1 MSLPC
6 QPIDRGISEGKIM
19 KYEKI
24 EISNYLLEYTVMK
37 AKNNKIDRRDFLK
50 TVGAAGLGSVFV
62 AAQAKAMASKKPES
76 VHVPRR
82 KLGKTGVEVPA
93 LSLGIEFDALENQI
107 VLQKSLDYGVNYWDT
122 AETYAGG
129 NAALGVGKF
138 LREHRDLRKKIFIV
152 TKASGSKGS
161 YDEHKPFPAD
171 VEKCLQAS
179 LKRLN
184 TSYIDLY
191 FSFHGLSD
199 PVHLTDELKRWVQS
213 AKQRKLIRF
222 FGFSTHE
229 NMARCLTAAARLD
242 WIDAIMTVYNFK
254 LIHDAEMQAAIDAC
268 HKAGRGLVAMKTQA
282 FGQKF
287 ETDQHKKLVEHL
299 LKRGFTEGQAKIKVV
314 LDDKRFSSAC
324 VGMESVDLLRSN
336 VAAVLNKTKLS

>member
-1 MSLPC
+1 
-6 QPIDRGISEGKIM
+6 M
-19 KYEKI
+19 KVRNK
-24 EISNYLLEYTVMK
+24 
-37 AKNNKIDRRDFLK
+37 KIDRRDFLK
-50 TVGAAGLGSVFV
+50 TVGAAGLGSVFI
-62 AAQAKAMASKKPES
+62 AAQAKAMAKKEPEPIQ
-76 VHVPRR
+76 VPRR
-82 KLGKTGVEVPA
+82 KLGKTGIEIPA

-138 LREHRDLRKKIFIV
+138 LREHPDLRKKIFIV

-161 YDEHKPFPAD
+161 YDEHKPVPAD

-184 TSYIDLY
+184 TNYIDIY

-229 NMARCLTAAARLD
+229 NMAKCLVAAAGLD
-242 WIDAIMTVYNFK
+242 WIDAIMTAYNFK
-254 LIHDAEMQAAIDAC
+254 LIHDVEMQAAIEAC
-268 HKAGRGLVAMKTQA
+268 HKAGIGLIAMKTQA
-282 FGQKF
+282 FGRKF
-287 ETDQHKKLVEHL
+287 ETDEDKKLVEHL
-299 LKRGFTEGQAKIKVV
+299 LGRGFTEGQAKIKLV
-314 LDDKRFSSAC
+314 LEDERFSSAC
-324 VGMESVDLLRSN
+324 VGMESVALLESN
-336 VAAVLNKTKLS
+336 VAAALDKTELD

>member
-1 MSLPC
+1 
-6 QPIDRGISEGKIM
+6 
-19 KYEKI
+19 
-24 EISNYLLEYTVMK
+24 MK
-37 AKNNKIDRRDFLK
+37 ARNNKIDRRDFLR

-62 AAQAKAMASKKPES
+62 AAQAKAMASKEQTTAKQQKSE
-76 VHVPRR
+76 VIQVPRR
-82 KLGKTGVEVPA
+82 QMGKTGIEVPA
-93 LSLGIEFDALENQI
+93 LSLGVEFNALENQV
-107 VLQKSLDYGVNYWDT
+107 VLHKSLDYGVNYWDT

-138 LREHRDLRKKIFIV
+138 LRENPDQRKKIFIV
-152 TKASGSKGS
+152 TKSSGSKGS
-161 YDEHKPFPAD
+161 YDEHKPTPAD

-184 TSYIDLY
+184 TNYIDMY

-199 PVHLTDELKRWVQS
+199 PVHLTDEVKRWVES
-213 AKQRKLIRF
+213 AKRRKLIRF

-229 NMARCLTAAARLD
+229 NMAKCLTAAARLD

-254 LIHDAEMQAAIDAC
+254 LAQDAEMQAAIEAC
-268 HKAGRGLVAMKTQA
+268 HKAGIGLVAMKTQA
-282 FGQKF
+282 FGQMF
-287 ETDQHKKLVEHL
+287 ETDEDKKLVEHL

-324 VGMESVDLLRSN
+324 VGMESVALLESN
-336 VAAVLNKTKLS
+336 VAAVLNKTELA

>member
-1 MSLPC
+1 M
-6 QPIDRGISEGKIM
+6 R
-19 KYEKI
+19 
-24 EISNYLLEYTVMK
+24 
-37 AKNNKIDRRDFLK
+37 AKDNKIDRRGFLK
-50 TVGAAGLGSVFV
+50 TVGVAGVGSVFV
-62 AAQAKAMASKKPES
+62 SAQVKAMASKEPES
-76 VHVPRR
+76 IQVPRR
-82 KLGKTGVEVPA
+82 KLGKTGVEVPV
-93 LSLGIEFDALENQI
+93 LSLGVEFNALDNQV
-107 VLQKSLDYGVNYWDT
+107 VLQKALEYEVNYWDT

-138 LREHRDLRKKIFIV
+138 LRENPHLRDKIFIV
-152 TKASGSKGS
+152 TKSSGSKGS
-161 YDEHKPFPAD
+161 YDEHKPVPAD

-184 TSYIDLY
+184 TNYIDLY

-199 PVHLTDELKRWVQS
+199 PVHLTDEVKRWIES

-229 NMARCLTAAARLD
+229 NMAQCLTAAARLD

-254 LIHDAEMQAAIDAC
+254 LIHDTEMQAAIDAC
-268 HKAGRGLVAMKTQA
+268 HKAGIGLVAMKTQA

-287 ETDQHKKLVEHL
+287 ETDQDKKLVKHL
-299 LKRGFTEGQAKIKVV
+299 LERGFTEGQAKIKVV

-324 VGMESVDLLRSN
+324 VGMESVALLGSN
-336 VAAVLNKTKLS
+336 VAAVLDKTELS

>member
-1 MSLPC
+1 
-6 QPIDRGISEGKIM
+6 M
-19 KYEKI
+19 KTKD
-24 EISNYLLEYTVMK
+24 
-37 AKNNKIDRRDFLK
+37 NKIDRRDFLK
-50 TVGAAGLGSVFV
+50 KVGVAGLGSVFV
-62 AAQAKAMASKKPES
+62 SAQVKAMASKERDSAKQQEPES
-76 VHVPRR
+76 VQVPRR
-82 KLGKTGVEVPA
+82 KLGKTGVEVPV
-93 LSLGIEFDALENQI
+93 LSLGVEFNALDNQV
-107 VLQKSLDYGVNYWDT
+107 VLQKALGYGVNYWDT

-138 LREHRDLRKKIFIV
+138 LGENPGLRKRIFIV

-161 YDEHKPFPAD
+161 YDEHKPVPAD

-184 TSYIDLY
+184 TNYIDMY

-199 PVHLTDELKRWVQS
+199 PVHLTDEVKRWVQS

-229 NMARCLTAAARLD
+229 NMAQCLTAAARLD
-242 WIDAIMTVYNFK
+242 WIDAIMTAYNFK
-254 LIHDAEMQAAIDAC
+254 LRYDAEMQAAIDAC
-268 HKAGRGLVAMKTQA
+268 HKAGIGLVAMKTQA

-287 ETDQHKKLVEHL
+287 ETDQDKKLVKHL
-299 LKRGFTEGQAKIKVV
+299 LERGFTEGQAKIKIV

-324 VGMESVDLLRSN
+324 VGMESVALLKSN
-336 VAAVLNKTKLS
+336 VAAVLDKTELS

>member
-1 MSLPC
+1 
-6 QPIDRGISEGKIM
+6 
-19 KYEKI
+19 
-24 EISNYLLEYTVMK
+24 MK
-37 AKNNKIDRRDFLK
+37 ARNKKIDRRDFLK

-62 AAQAKAMASKKPES
+62 AAQAKAMAGKEQTAEKQQKSEPIQ
-76 VHVPRR
+76 VPRR
-82 KLGKTGVEVPA
+82 QLGRTGVDVPV
-93 LSLGIEFDALENQI
+93 LSLGVEFNALENQV

-138 LREHRDLRKKIFIV
+138 LREHPDLRKKIFIV

-161 YDEHKPFPAD
+161 YDEHKPVPAD

-184 TSYIDLY
+184 TNYIDIY

-199 PVHLTDELKRWVQS
+199 PVHLTEELKRWVQS

-229 NMARCLTAAARLD
+229 NMAKCLAAAAGLD
-242 WIDAIMTVYNFK
+242 WIDAIMTAYNFK
-254 LIHDAEMQAAIDAC
+254 LIRDAEMQTAIEAC
-268 HKAGRGLVAMKTQA
+268 HKAGIGLIAMKTQA

-287 ETDQHKKLVEHL
+287 ETDEDKKLVEHL
-299 LKRGFTEGQAKIKVV
+299 LGRGFTEGQAKIKLV
-314 LDDKRFSSAC
+314 LEDKRFSSAC
-324 VGMESVDLLRSN
+324 VGMESVALLESN
-336 VAAVLNKTKLS
+336 VAAVLDKTELA